1 MLEAEAVAGVN
12 KQSRRKRS
20 GSMGGRGSSRGSSRD
35 TRNNNSVEKKPFEKF
50 NYLKS
55 LEKTR
60 FSPIKP
66 KAKKQT

>member
-12 KQSRRKRS
+12 QSKKKRY
-20 GSMGGRGSSRGSSRD
+20 GSMGRGSSRGSSRD
-35 TRNNNSVEKKPFEKF
+35 ARNRNSVEKKPFEKF

-60 FSPIKP
+60 FSPLKP
-66 KAKKQT
+66 KVKKQT